1 MRSSDRSISPEKP
14 GAAPAWWR
22 WANLPFL
29 AVIYAYRFTL
39 SPFLGGQCRFLPTC
53 SLYGLEAYR
62 THGPIR
68 GTALTLRRV
77 LRCHPWGGHGWDP
90 VPLRE
95 EHATDEAEHT
105 RSGQNR

>member
-1 MRSSDRSISPEKP
+1 
-14 GAAPAWWR
+14 
-22 WANLPFL
+22 
-29 AVIYAYRFTL
+29 
-39 SPFLGGQCRFLPTC
+39 
-53 SLYGLEAYR
+53 LEAYR